1 MWHWFRDYR
10 RKKILAAPFP
20 SEWERH
26 IQNNIQYYQRLNNE
40 DKKRLQDLI
49 QIFIAEKNWLG
60 CDSLELTD
68 EIRVI
73 IAAHACLMILALPND
88 YYRNVE
94 SIYVY
99 PTTIFSPE
107 SSIGFFEVRT
117 TPVRGPM
124 PILGEAHHS
133 GPVVL
138 VWDAVKKETRH
149 PEHGHN
155 VVYHEFAHKL
165 DMLDGSADGTP
176 PLTTPEDYQRWSDVC
191 SKEYLELCGK
201 VKHGKPTF
209 FDSYAATDEAE
220 FFAVVTENF
229 FSKPENMKHHH
240 PKLYQ
245 VLQDF
250 YRQDPAQKVFTNQL
264 LKTEPKSIY

>member
-1 MWHWFRDYR
+1 MWNWFRDYR
-10 RKKILAAPFP
+10 RKKILADPFP
-20 SEWERH
+20 REWERY
-26 IQNNIQYYQRLNNE
+26 IQNNIPYYQHLNDE
-40 DKKRLQDLI
+40 EIKRLQDLI
-49 QIFIAEKNWLG
+49 QIFIAEKHWLG
-60 CDSLELTD
+60 CDGLELTD

-99 PTTIFSPE
+99 PSTILSPE
-107 SSIGFFEVRT
+107 SPPGFFEVSK
-117 TPVRGPM
+117 TPARGPM
-124 PILGEAHHS
+124 PILGEAHHR
-133 GPVVL
+133 GPVIL
-138 VWDAVKKETRH
+138 VWDAVKRETRH

-176 PLTTPEDYQRWSDVC
+176 PLTTPEEYQRWSEVC
-191 SKEYLELCGK
+191 SQEYFELCDK
-201 VKHGKPTF
+201 VEDGQPTF
-209 FDSYAATDEAE
+209 FDSYAATNEAE

-229 FSKPENMKHHH
+229 FSNPENMKHYH

-245 VLQDF
+245 VLQSF
-250 YRQDPAQKVFTNQL
+250 YRQDPAQKVWANQL
-264 LKTEPKSIY
+264 P

>member
-10 RKKILAAPFP
+10 RKKILSTPFP

-26 IQNNIQYYQRLNNE
+26 IQNNIQYYQQLTNE
-40 DKKRLQDLI
+40 ENKRLQDLI
-49 QIFIAEKNWLG
+49 QIFIAEKDWLG
-60 CDSLELTD
+60 CNGLELTD
-68 EIRVI
+68 EISVI
-73 IAAHACLMILALPND
+73 IAAHACLLILALPND
-88 YYRNVE
+88 YYSNVN

-99 PTTIFSPE
+99 PTTIISPE
-107 SSIGFFEVRT
+107 NSVGFFEVRR

-124 PILGEAHHS
+124 PILGEAHHR
-133 GPVVL
+133 GPVIL
-138 VWDAVKKETRH
+138 VWDAVKRETRH

-165 DMLDGSADGTP
+165 DMLDGSPDGTP
-176 PLTTPEDYQRWSDVC
+176 PLTSPEEYQRWIEVC
-191 SKEYLELCGK
+191 SKEYLELCDN
-201 VKHGKPTF
+201 VEHGEPTF
-209 FDSYAATDEAE
+209 FDSYAATNEAE

-229 FSKPENMKHHH
+229 FSKPENMKDYH

-250 YRQDPAQKVFTNQL
+250 YRQDPAQKVSTD
-264 LKTEPKSIY
+264 

>member
-1 MWHWFRDYR
+1 MWHWFRDDR

-26 IQNNIQYYQRLNNE
+26 IQNNIQYYQHLNNE
-40 DKKRLQDLI
+40 EKKRLQDLI
-49 QIFIAEKNWLG
+49 QIFIAEKYWLG
-60 CDSLELTD
+60 CNSLELTD

-88 YYRNVE
+88 YYRNVK

-99 PTTIFSPE
+99 PTTILSPE

-117 TPVRGPM
+117 TPVLGPM
-124 PILGEAHHS
+124 PILGEAHHR
-133 GPVVL
+133 GPVIL
-138 VWDAVKKETRH
+138 VWDVVKRETRD

-176 PLTTPEDYQRWSDVC
+176 PLTTREEYQRWIDEC
-191 SKEYLELCGK
+191 SKVYLELCDK
-201 VKHGKPTF
+201 VKQGQPTF
-209 FDSYAATDEAE
+209 FDSYAATNEAE
-220 FFAVVTENF
+220 FFAVVTEYF
-229 FSKPENMKHHH
+229 FSKPENMKRYH

-245 VLQDF
+245 VLQGF
-250 YRQDPAQKVFTNQL
+250 YRQDPADKVLTNKL
-264 LKTEPKSIY
+264 

>member
-1 MWHWFRDYR
+1 MWQWLSDYR
-10 RKKILAAPFP
+10 RKKILATPFP

-26 IQNNIQYYQRLNNE
+26 VQSNTPYYQYLNSE
-40 DKKRLQDLI
+40 EKKRLKDLI
-49 QIFIAEKNWLG
+49 QIFIAEKYWLG
-60 CDSLELTD
+60 CNSLELTD
-68 EIRVI
+68 EIKVI

-107 SSIGFFEVRT
+107 SSAGFFEVRT

-133 GPVVL
+133 GPVIL

-155 VVYHEFAHKL
+155 VVFHEFAHKL

-176 PLTTPEDYQRWSDVC
+176 LLTTPEQYQWWVEIC
-191 SKEYLELCGK
+191 SKEYLELCNK
-201 VKHGKPTF
+201 VEHGKPTF

-220 FFAVVTENF
+220 FFAVITEYF
-229 FSKPENMKHHH
+229 FCKPKKMKHHH
-240 PKLYQ
+240 PELYQ
-245 VLQDF
+245 VLQGF
-250 YRQDPAQKVFTNQL
+250 YRQDPAMRISDSGQ
-264 LKTEPKSIY
+264 